1 MQSAQARPAAA
12 LVAIKTTSVR
22 IVTRYDGPGKHY
34 SRISGRCIPRR
45 YPSLTDWRAI
55 LLAGDKG
62 AEVAADRKAEAT
74 SMSDTDKWRARETRL
89 DELATFAMLAIE
101 FDHD

>member
-1 MQSAQARPAAA
+1 M
-12 LVAIKTTSVR
+12 
-22 IVTRYDGPGKHY
+22 
-34 SRISGRCIPRR
+34 
-45 YPSLTDWRAI
+45 TDWRAI
-55 LLAGDKG
+55 LLAADKG
-62 AEVAADRKAEAT
+62 AEVAADRREQAT